1 MRTNRAFR
9 IWGFFAAVYLVS
21 ALLWMPVVLSG
32 KGMSTLLNTL
42 LIGLITFVP
51 SVTGILFTY
60 LVKDREGRRD
70 FWRRAF
76 RWPRMSKKLAFAA
89 LLIFPA
95 LNIGTYVLALLL
107 AGRAVTFPAAAQLFT
122 SLPLLVQFLV
132 VEITFGALSEELGW
146 RGYVLDELQAR
157 WSPLISALVLG
168 VLWALWHTPAFLV
181 PGMGQYNMGGVF
193 SVPYLSFILSVIM
206 ASVVQTWFYNRS
218 GRSILLAGFMLHF
231 LANLSLT
238 LMSGIFERFSMP
250 DGYYLLSAGVSLLVL
265 IGFSLRMVRWPQ
277 RQRLQKAET
286 AG

>member
-1 MRTNRAFR
+1 MRTNRVFR
-9 IWGFFAAVYLVS
+9 IWGFFSAVYLVS

-70 FWRRAF
+70 FWRRAL
-76 RWPRMSKKLAFAA
+76 RWPSMSKKLTLGA
-89 LLIFPA
+89 LLIFPV

-146 RGYVLDELQAR
+146 RGYVLDELQSR
-157 WSPLISALVLG
+157 WSPLSSALVLG

-181 PGMGQYNMGGVF
+181 PGLGQYNMGGVF